1 VGLERYTTRTFLRE
15 AGLWALAVIWWI
27 PFYILIVM
35 AVKPSDEI
43 ATSPLAVPTNP
54 TSENFR
60 KAWTGTANGTLG
72 EALKSS
78 VIITLFSVLL
88 LIAIGSVASYAVAR
102 RPGKVGT
109 VLYGFFVMGI
119 ILPFQLG
126 VVPAYV
132 ALRHVH
138 LVGSYLGLIL
148 LYTGLL
154 MPLTVFLY
162 TGFARTLPREYEEAA
177 QVDGAG
183 LFRTFRRVVFPLL
196 RPITGTVAILTG
208 LIVWNDFFLSL
219 IFLSG
224 TERQT
229 LPVAVYSF
237 VGEYATLWNL
247 VFAAVLIS
255 LAPILVFFLFAQ
267 RQLIRGFTGG
277 IKA

>member
-1 VGLERYTTRTFLRE
+1 VALERYTSRTFLRE
-15 AGLWALAVIWWI
+15 ALLWVIAIVWWI
-27 PFYILIVM
+27 PFYVLV
-35 AVKPSDEI
+35 AGALKPMSD
-43 ATSPLAVPTNP
+43 TSSPLSPPSHPT
-54 TSENFR
+54 TSNFP

-72 EALKSS
+72 DALKSS
-78 VIITLFSVLL
+78 VIITFFSVLL
-88 LIAIGSVASYAVAR
+88 LVAIGSVTSYAVAR
-102 RPGKVGT
+102 RPGKTGV
-109 VLYGFFVMGI
+109 VLYGLFVLGI

-138 LVGSYLGLIL
+138 LVGTYLGLIL

-154 MPLTVFLY
+154 LPLSVFLY
-162 TGFARTLPREYEEAA
+162 TGFVRTLPREYEEAA

-183 LFRTFRRVVFPLL
+183 RLRTFMRVVFPLL

-224 TERQT
+224 TRRET
-229 LPVAVYSF
+229 LPVAIYSF
-237 VGEYATLWNL
+237 VGEYATVWGY
-247 VFAAVLIS
+247 VFAAVIIS
-255 LAPILVFFLFAQ
+255 LGPILVFFLFAQ

>member
-1 VGLERYTTRTFLRE
+1 MGRYRKRTFVRE
-15 AGLWALAVIWWI
+15 GALWVLALIWWI
-27 PFYILIVM
+27 PFYVLVVG
-35 AVKPSDEI
+35 ALK
-43 ATSPLAVPTNP
+43 P
-54 TSENFR
+54 TSELSSSPFALP
-60 KAWTGTANGTLG
+60 KHPTLSPFSQAWKGTSNGTLG
-72 EALKSS
+72 DALKSS
-78 VIITLFSVLL
+78 VIITSFSVLL
-88 LIAIGSVASYAVAR
+88 LVAIGSVTSYAVAR
-102 RPGKVGT
+102 RPGKAGV
-109 VLYGFFVMGI
+109 VLYGVFVLGI

-154 MPLTVFLY
+154 LPLSVFLY
-162 TGFARTLPREYEEAA
+162 VGFVRALPKEYEEAA

-224 TERQT
+224 TRRQT
-229 LPVAVYSF
+229 LPVTIYSF

-247 VFAAVLIS
+247 VFAAVIIS
-255 LAPILVFFLFAQ
+255 LGPILVFFLFAQ